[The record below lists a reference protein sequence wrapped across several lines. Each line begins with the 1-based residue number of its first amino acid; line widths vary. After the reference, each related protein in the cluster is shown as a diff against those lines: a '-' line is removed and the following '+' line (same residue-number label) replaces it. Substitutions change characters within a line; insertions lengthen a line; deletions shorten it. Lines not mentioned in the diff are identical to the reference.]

1 VNLMAK
7 NMKDFDVSNEILSE
21 HWLPVHVCMCASVVA
36 RACVRLSGKVPRVK
50 VRCRCL
56 QGARCQQQRLL
67 FQARAAPGTSMSG
80 MEAVWAGGCWVRLG
94 AHVAIDCPVSRT
106 GLARRQAQACGV

>member
-50 VRCRCL
+50 V
-56 QGARCQQQRLL
+56 
-67 FQARAAPGTSMSG
+67 
-80 MEAVWAGGCWVRLG
+80 AVQVPSRSAMPTTTAFVPSKSCAGY
-94 AHVAIDCPVSRT
+94 
-106 GLARRQAQACGV
+106 